1 MYHSA
6 ADFQKFYHTRE
17 GFVIRRMIRSHI
29 KILGAGDAHGEVAGL
44 GYSLPYLD
52 LFEGRT
58 ERTYALMPSSIGAAS
73 WPKSGP
79 NLTALVHS
87 AELPLPA
94 NSLDVALGVHF
105 LEFAEYPEAV
115 LQEIWRVLKPTGKL
129 ILIVPNR
136 TGLWARS
143 EWSPFGHG
151 KPFSLTQLQD
161 DLSEAQFVTETIRP
175 ALFMPPLKWRWM
187 LKAAW
192 SFEQAGNI
200 LFPGVSGLHCVT
212 AVKQLYAPA
221 SPPKGRAIRVAGTAA
236 ADLKPAASSLAA
248 PLNHRKVT
256 KA

>member
-1 MYHSA
+1 MFNSA

-17 GFVIRRMIRSHI
+17 GWVIRRLIRSHV
-29 KILGAGDAHGEVAGL
+29 KNLASDAHGEVAGF
-44 GYSLPYLD
+44 GYSMPYMD
-52 LFEGRT
+52 IFEAKA
-58 ERTYALMPSSIGAAS
+58 ERMFALMPSSIGAVS

-79 NLTALVHS
+79 NLTALMHS
-87 AELPLPA
+87 NEIPLA
-94 NSLDVALGVHF
+94 TNSLDVVFAVHF
-105 LEFAEYPEAV
+105 LEFAEYPQAV

-136 TGLWARS
+136 TGLWSRS
-143 EWSPFGHG
+143 EWAPFGHG

-161 DLSEAQFVTETIRP
+161 DLSEAQFVTETVRP
-175 ALFMPPLKWRWM
+175 ALFMLPLRWRWL

-221 SPPKGRAIRVAGTAA
+221 RPPKGRAVRVTPA
-236 ADLKPAASSLAA
+236 LKPARVSGAQT
-248 PLNHRKVT
+248 RV
-256 KA
+256 